1 MKNKYLFFTDLDKTL
16 LNDSHQISLEN
27 FQAIKK
33 LQTNNMIVVL
43 ASGRSYQDIK
53 KNILDKYQLKLPV
66 IALNGAQI
74 YNENEQLLKNN
85 VLNNIDLKRFFDI
98 CNKQDCFYLLYDQN
112 NTYYHQVTNLIKNL
126 YSLAQIKSNE
136 IDTILMGMQ
145 IYYNIIYSHHR
156 LDPQLKRQ
164 FITYNHDLFKI
175 EVISHDQ
182 KFLNQLKSN
191 FTGNLKMTASSD
203 INLEITSNEA
213 TKGNGVIFLSQY
225 YDIEIKNTFAIGD
238 NYNDLEML
246 QTVNYK
252 IAVKNAEKK
261 IKQLAD
267 YVSDSYDLNG
277 FAKAAVKVL
286 QIINKI

>member
-112 NTYYHQVTNLIKNL
+112 NTY
-126 YSLAQIKSNE
+126 
-136 IDTILMGMQ
+136 
-145 IYYNIIYSHHR
+145 
-156 LDPQLKRQ
+156 
-164 FITYNHDLFKI
+164 
-175 EVISHDQ
+175 
-182 KFLNQLKSN
+182 
-191 FTGNLKMTASSD
+191 
-203 INLEITSNEA
+203 
-213 TKGNGVIFLSQY
+213 
-225 YDIEIKNTFAIGD
+225 
-238 NYNDLEML
+238 
-246 QTVNYK
+246 
-252 IAVKNAEKK
+252 
-261 IKQLAD
+261 
-267 YVSDSYDLNG
+267 
-277 FAKAAVKVL
+277 
-286 QIINKI
+286 

>member
-145 IYYNIIYSHHR
+145 IYYN
-156 LDPQLKRQ
+156 
-164 FITYNHDLFKI
+164 
-175 EVISHDQ
+175 
-182 KFLNQLKSN
+182 
-191 FTGNLKMTASSD
+191 
-203 INLEITSNEA
+203 
-213 TKGNGVIFLSQY
+213 
-225 YDIEIKNTFAIGD
+225 
-238 NYNDLEML
+238 NYL
-246 QTVNYK
+246 
-252 IAVKNAEKK
+252 
-261 IKQLAD
+261 
-267 YVSDSYDLNG
+267 
-277 FAKAAVKVL
+277 
-286 QIINKI
+286 